1 MQPKIDMKI
10 IEQRDTG
17 KSSAQ
22 LHLYYMPKRYKS
34 KNLAYQLGKEPLAPY
49 TCQRSRECS
58 TL

>member
-34 KNLAYQLGKEPLAPY
+34 KSLSVRQRTFGPLHLSKK
-49 TCQRSRECS
+49 QRM
-58 TL
+58 